1 MQEHSGQVRGQARA
15 PVGRPS
21 KGAGFGPGGALA
33 SRPTAPRANPPSR
46 RQHFTGGIHPH
57 NRLPLR
63 RARLRPRVR
72 SAVRA
77 RPWALAKVRE
87 PSHPHLAPDTE
98 RCHVF
103 TDSGDLAWVSC
114 PSPLPAPG
122 LPTWRPARPGPWVWS
137 HRKGPW
143 ANSSSLRPGDNAV
156 SVQSKFSRYHG
167 AQKDWALP
175 RRALQLQVA
184 PRLFSLGG

>member
-1 MQEHSGQVRGQARA
+1 MDQAE
-15 PVGRPS
+15 P
-21 KGAGFGPGGALA
+21 
-33 SRPTAPRANPPSR
+33 SRPV
-46 RQHFTGGIHPH
+46 RQHHAPTHLPDVSTLPGASTHTTGSPCG
-57 NRLPLR
+57 
-63 RARLRPRVR
+63 ARGCAHACGPRC
-72 SAVRA
+72 A

-143 ANSSSLRPGDNAV
+143 ANSSPPRPGDNAV